1 MGRGCRGEGKDK
13 PSKLAEPDIVTHD
26 VASARLAK
34 ALLLNSRSSSAG
46 IIGNDTYW
54 CQLDS
59 FGSLPN
65 GHITMS
71 PTVPPLLLLLL
82 FSPGHGQ
89 YVGTPDSCNLD
100 VNSSA
105 ASGSCEVRIDGVPI
119 VSAGTQLF
127 PLQTQLCL
135 ERRQLQLLER
145 RLERAVGSAASGL
158 IRDRALA

>member
-1 MGRGCRGEGKDK
+1 
-13 PSKLAEPDIVTHD
+13 
-26 VASARLAK
+26 
-34 ALLLNSRSSSAG
+34 
-46 IIGNDTYW
+46 
-54 CQLDS
+54 
-59 FGSLPN
+59 
-65 GHITMS
+65 MS
-71 PTVPPLLLLLL
+71 PTVSPLLLLLL

-100 VNSSA
+100 VNSST
-105 ASGSCEVRIDGVPI
+105 ASGSCEVRIDGVSI
-119 VSAGTQLF
+119 VSAGTQLL